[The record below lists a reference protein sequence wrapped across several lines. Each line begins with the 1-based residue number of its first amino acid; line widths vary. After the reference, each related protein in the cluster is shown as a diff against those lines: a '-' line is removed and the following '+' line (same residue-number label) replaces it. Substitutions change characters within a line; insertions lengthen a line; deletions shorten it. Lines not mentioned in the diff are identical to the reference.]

1 MRLDLLPLSNKN
13 TINIKT
19 ILRLKYII
27 QIPRTTIYLLIF
39 ILTIST
45 SLFAQRTNPFLSIT
59 GNRGFPEIK
68 QAIPYNKGVGQ
79 FDFIDSTDA
88 LINQVD
94 SVYAFSLYFDL
105 KDSLQELAF
114 RIISPLPFNFSPNK
128 GDRVSYRFDNS
139 DLNKQVGF
147 EAFLQLSRLVVSQQ
161 DSTWVRL
168 KDETPARLKEY
179 SMEAIRITDKNG
191 LSKIPPGVYQLLIK
205 TKLPKR
211 PHGYYAIQFGAIPS
225 IAFPALEKTIESIK

>member
-1 MRLDLLPLSNKN
+1 MRKFV
-13 TINIKT
+13 
-19 ILRLKYII
+19 
-27 QIPRTTIYLLIF
+27 F
-39 ILTIST
+39 ILLVLLNVASH
-45 SLFAQRTNPFLSIT
+45 LFAQRTNPFLSIT

-79 FDFIDSTDA
+79 FDYIDSTDA
-88 LINQVD
+88 LITRID
-94 SVYAFSLYFDL
+94 SVYVFPLYFEL

-114 RIISPLPFNFSPNK
+114 RIISPLPSNFSPNK
-128 GDRVSYRFDNS
+128 GDRVSYRFENS
-139 DLNKQVGF
+139 DLDKQLGF

-168 KDETPARLKEY
+168 KDESPARLKEH

-191 LSKIPPGVYQLLIK
+191 LSKIHPGIYQLIIK
-205 TKLPKR
+205 TKSPIR

-225 IAFPALEKTIESIK
+225 INFPALEKTIELIK

>member
-1 MRLDLLPLSNKN
+1 MRKFV
-13 TINIKT
+13 
-19 ILRLKYII
+19 
-27 QIPRTTIYLLIF
+27 F
-39 ILTIST
+39 ILLVLLNVDSH
-45 SLFAQRTNPFLSIT
+45 LFAQRTNPFLSIT

-68 QAIPYNKGVGQ
+68 QAIPYNKGIGQ
-79 FDFIDSTDA
+79 FDYVDSTDA
-88 LINQVD
+88 FIMRID
-94 SVYAFSLYFDL
+94 SVYSFPLYFEL
-105 KDSLQELAF
+105 TDSLQELAF
-114 RIISPLPFNFSPNK
+114 RIISPLPSNFSPNK

-139 DLNKQVGF
+139 DLDKQVGF

-168 KDETPARLKEY
+168 KDESPARLKEH

-191 LSKIPPGVYQLLIK
+191 LSKIPPAVYQLLIK

>member
-1 MRLDLLPLSNKN
+1 MRKFV
-13 TINIKT
+13 
-19 ILRLKYII
+19 
-27 QIPRTTIYLLIF
+27 F
-39 ILTIST
+39 ILLVLLNVDSH
-45 SLFAQRTNPFLSIT
+45 LFAQRTNPFLSIT

-68 QAIPYNKGVGQ
+68 QAIPYNKGIGQ

-88 LINQVD
+88 LITRID
-94 SVYAFSLYFDL
+94 SVYSFPLYFEL
-105 KDSLQELAF
+105 TDSLQELAF
-114 RIISPLPFNFSPNK
+114 RIISPLPSNFSPNK

-139 DLNKQVGF
+139 DLDKQLGF

-168 KDETPARLKEY
+168 KDESPARLKEH

-205 TKLPKR
+205 TKSPIR
-211 PHGYYAIQFGAIPS
+211 PHGYYAIQFGAMPS
-225 IAFPALEKTIESIK
+225 INFPALEKTIESIK

>member
-1 MRLDLLPLSNKN
+1 MRKFV
-13 TINIKT
+13 
-19 ILRLKYII
+19 
-27 QIPRTTIYLLIF
+27 F
-39 ILTIST
+39 ILLVLLNVDSH
-45 SLFAQRTNPFLSIT
+45 LFAQRTNPFLSIT

-88 LINQVD
+88 LITRID
-94 SVYAFSLYFDL
+94 SVYAFPLYFDL

-128 GDRVSYRFDNS
+128 GDRVSYRFENS
-139 DLNKQVGF
+139 DLDKQLGF

-168 KDETPARLKEY
+168 KDESPARLKEH

-191 LSKIPPGVYQLLIK
+191 LSKIPPGIYQLLIK
-205 TKLPKR
+205 TKSPIR

>member
-1 MRLDLLPLSNKN
+1 MRKFV
-13 TINIKT
+13 
-19 ILRLKYII
+19 
-27 QIPRTTIYLLIF
+27 F
-39 ILTIST
+39 ILLVLLNVASH
-45 SLFAQRTNPFLSIT
+45 LFAQRTNPFLSIT

-79 FDFIDSTDA
+79 FDYIDSTDA
-88 LINQVD
+88 LITRID
-94 SVYAFSLYFDL
+94 SVYVFPLYFEL

-114 RIISPLPFNFSPNK
+114 RIISPLPSNFSPNK
-128 GDRVSYRFDNS
+128 GDRVSYRFENS
-139 DLNKQVGF
+139 DLDKQLGF

-205 TKLPKR
+205 TKSPKR

>member
-1 MRLDLLPLSNKN
+1 MRKFV
-13 TINIKT
+13 
-19 ILRLKYII
+19 
-27 QIPRTTIYLLIF
+27 F
-39 ILTIST
+39 ILLVLLNVASH
-45 SLFAQRTNPFLSIT
+45 LFAQRTNPFLSIT

-139 DLNKQVGF
+139 DLDKQLGF

-168 KDETPARLKEY
+168 KDETPARLKEH

-191 LSKIPPGVYQLLIK
+191 LSKIPPGIYQLLIK
-205 TKLPKR
+205 TKSPIR
-211 PHGYYAIQFGAIPS
+211 PHGYYAIQFGAMPS
-225 IAFPALEKTIESIK
+225 INFPALEKTIESIK

>member
-1 MRLDLLPLSNKN
+1 MRKFV
-13 TINIKT
+13 
-19 ILRLKYII
+19 
-27 QIPRTTIYLLIF
+27 F
-39 ILTIST
+39 ILLVLLNVASH
-45 SLFAQRTNPFLSIT
+45 LFAQRTNPFLSIT

-79 FDFIDSTDA
+79 FDYIDSTDGF
-88 LINQVD
+88 IMRID
-94 SVYAFSLYFDL
+94 SVYSFPLYFEL
-105 KDSLQELAF
+105 TDSLQELAF
-114 RIISPLPFNFSPNK
+114 RIISPLPSNFSPNK

-139 DLNKQVGF
+139 DLDKLVGF

-168 KDETPARLKEY
+168 KDETPARLKEH

-191 LSKIPPGVYQLLIK
+191 LSKIPPGIYQLLIK
-205 TKLPKR
+205 TKSPIQ

-225 IAFPALEKTIESIK
+225 INFPALEKTIESIK

>member
-1 MRLDLLPLSNKN
+1 MPFKKEIVFSFL
-13 TINIKT
+13 
-19 ILRLKYII
+19 
-27 QIPRTTIYLLIF
+27 F
-39 ILTIST
+39 ILFHSDI
-45 SLFAQRTNPFLSIT
+45 LFAQRTNPFLSIT

-68 QAIPYNKGVGQ
+68 QAVPYNKGLGQ
-79 FDFIDSTDA
+79 FDYVDSTDV
-88 LINQVD
+88 LITRID
-94 SVYAFSLYFDL
+94 SVYAFSLYFEL
-105 KDSLQELAF
+105 MDSLQELAF
-114 RIISPLPFNFSPNK
+114 RIISPLPSNFSPNK

-139 DLNKQVGF
+139 DLDKQLGF

-168 KDETPARLKEY
+168 KDETPARLKEH

-205 TKLPKR
+205 TKSPIR

>member
-1 MRLDLLPLSNKN
+1 MRKFV
-13 TINIKT
+13 
-19 ILRLKYII
+19 
-27 QIPRTTIYLLIF
+27 F
-39 ILTIST
+39 ILLVLLNVDSH
-45 SLFAQRTNPFLSIT
+45 LFAQRTNPFLSIT

-68 QAIPYNKGVGQ
+68 QAVPYNKGIGQ
-79 FDFIDSTDA
+79 FDYIDSTDA
-88 LINQVD
+88 LITRID
-94 SVYAFSLYFDL
+94 SVYAFSLYFEL
-105 KDSLQELAF
+105 KDSIQELAF
-114 RIISPLPFNFSPNK
+114 RIISPLPSNFSPNK

-139 DLNKQVGF
+139 DLDKQLGF

-168 KDETPARLKEY
+168 KDESPARLKEH

-205 TKLPKR
+205 TKSPIR

-225 IAFPALEKTIESIK
+225 INFPALEKTIKLIK